1 MATDYQ
7 EPTYGNW
14 RKPVSPGIGRLG
26 LAGTLILMV
35 GLIIVTLLAM
45 ASLIVAL
52 VGAAVLALAM
62 LPLVIQDVHGRTALQ
77 SLTARFSWWSGRSQG
92 WHLYRSGPLSV
103 VPHGVC
109 RLPGLLAQSRLVEG
123 RDSYGRPFALVVI
136 PSMKHYTVVFDC
148 NAEGAALVDQTQIDT
163 WVSHWGQWL
172 ASLAYEPGLVA
183 ASVTIETAPDSGTRL
198 REEIHAHT
206 DPNAPDLARAALEE
220 IVWNYPVGSARVST
234 RVAVTYA
241 ALPQLGGKRRDQE
254 AMVREIGMRIP
265 GLISGLSMTGA
276 GSARPMTAEQLARAV
291 RIAYDP
297 DAQSTLEA
305 AEGQEL
311 RWDDAGPVSSQET
324 WDHYVHDSGH
334 SITWGMSEAPRGEV
348 LSNVMTGLVA
358 PHHDIA
364 RKRVTFLYR
373 PHDPASATRIV
384 ERDRRDTRFRL
395 DGSTAAAR
403 NEIDVIKSDQSAIE
417 EARGAGV
424 TRFTILV
431 TATVRSQD
439 ELPVA
444 AAAIDTLS
452 APARLRLRRMYGSQA
467 SAFAAALPLGVVL
480 PHHLQVPALVRESL

>member
-1 MATDYQ
+1 
-7 EPTYGNW
+7 
-14 RKPVSPGIGRLG
+14 VSPGIWRLG

-35 GLIIVTLLAM
+35 GLIIITLLAM
-45 ASLIVAL
+45 ASLMVSL
-52 VGAAVLALAM
+52 FGVVVLGVVM
-62 LPLVIQDVHGRTALQ
+62 LPLVIQDQHGRTALQ
-77 SLTARFSWWSGRSQG
+77 SVTARFSWWSGRAQG

-136 PSMKHYTVVFDC
+136 PSTKHYTVVFDC
-148 NAEGAALVDQTQIDT
+148 NAEGAALVDQDQIDT

-172 ASLAYEPGLVA
+172 ASLSYEPGLVA
-183 ASVTIETAPDSGTRL
+183 AGVTIETAPDSGTRL
-198 REEIHAHT
+198 REEIHGHI
-206 DPNAPDLARAALEE
+206 DPNAPELARAALEE

-241 ALPQLGGKRRDQE
+241 ALPQMGGRRRDQE

-265 GLISGLSMTGA
+265 GLVSGLSMTGA
-276 GSARPMTAEQLARAV
+276 GAARPMTAEQLTRAV

-297 DAQSTLEA
+297 AARASIEG

-311 RWDDAGPVSSQET
+311 RWDDAGPVASQES

-348 LSNVMTGLVA
+348 LSSVMTGLVA

-395 DGSTAAAR
+395 DGSTTAAR
-403 NEIDVIKSDQSAIE
+403 NEMDVVKSDQSALE

-431 TATVRSQD
+431 TATVHSA
-439 ELPVA
+439 EALSLA
-444 AAAIDTLS
+444 AAAVDTLS
-452 APARLRLRRMYGSQA
+452 APARLRLRRMYGAQA
-467 SAFAAALPLGVVL
+467 SAFAAALPVGVVL
-480 PHHLQVPALVRESL
+480 PHHLQVPAMMREAL